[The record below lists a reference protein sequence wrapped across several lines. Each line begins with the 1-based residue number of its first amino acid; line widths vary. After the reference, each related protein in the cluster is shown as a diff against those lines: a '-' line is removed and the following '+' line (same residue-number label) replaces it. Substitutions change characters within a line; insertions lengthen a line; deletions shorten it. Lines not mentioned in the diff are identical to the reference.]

1 MLLTV
6 FTPTFNRAHTIARTF
21 NSLIQQTFKDFEWLI
36 VDDGSTDSTEKV
48 VEGFIESSDLNIRYI
63 KKENGGK
70 HTAYNLALEQAAGEL
85 FFVVDSDDW
94 LPGNSLSDIA
104 ALSEKIMDDDS
115 VGGVIA
121 LKMTPDGA
129 VIGKKFRQENCFAT
143 FRQLELTGQ
152 GGERS
157 IVFKTK
163 ITRKFPFPVIR
174 GERFM
179 PEGVVYDKFNQ
190 DYKFVIKNNCLTTC
204 EYQSNGLSSAPR
216 KLMLKYPGGYTL
228 YYRTRI
234 DMAVSLTER
243 IGYIIRYNMFRNL
256 YKGDDIAA
264 YKGAY
269 KNMTIVL
276 NTLTPLI
283 IRHYLAKL

>member
-21 NSLIQQTFKDFEWLI
+21 NSLKQQPFKDFEWLI

-48 VEGFIESSDLNIRYI
+48 VEGFIESSDLDIKYI

-94 LPGNSLSDIA
+94 LPDNSLKDIA

-121 LKMTPDGA
+121 LKTTPDGA

-152 GGERS
+152 RGERS

-163 ITRKFPFPVIR
+163 IARKFPFPVIR

-179 PEGVVYDKFNQ
+179 PEGVVYDKYNQ
-190 DYKFVIKNNCLTTC
+190 DYRFVIRNNSLTTC
-204 EYQSNGLSSAPR
+204 EYQSDGLSSAPR

-228 YYRTRI
+228 YYRSRI
-234 DMAVSLTER
+234 DMAVSLMER
-243 IGYIIRYNMFRNL
+243 IGYVIRYNMFRKL
-256 YKGDDIAA
+256 YKGNDIAA

>member
-70 HTAYNLALEQAAGEL
+70 HTAYNLALEQAVGEL

-94 LPGNSLSDIA
+94 LPDNSLSDIA

-121 LKMTPDGA
+121 LKTTPDGA

-163 ITRKFPFPVIR
+163 IARKFPFPVIR
-174 GERFM
+174 GERFIT
-179 PEGVVYDKFNQ
+179 ENVVYDRYNP
-190 DYKFVIKNNCLTTC
+190 DYRFIISNCCLTTC
-204 EYQSNGLSSAPR
+204 EYQADGLSSNPR
-216 KLMLKYPGGYTL
+216 KLMVSTPGGYYL
-228 YYRTRI
+228 YYRYRI
-234 DMAVSLTER
+234 DMAVSIVER
-243 IGYIIRYNMFRNL
+243 VGYILRYNVFRHL
-256 YKGDDIAA
+256 YKGQDVAPYNGSHKLLCAMLDLFTHVSLR
-264 YKGAY
+264 Y
-269 KNMTIVL
+269 
-276 NTLTPLI
+276 
-283 IRHYLAKL
+283 YLAHI